1 MPHECYD
8 QEEYDALSDEC
19 DNLEKEKDRLDNIVD
34 NILNLLKQLLLG
46 EYQGHFQKEDE
57 KLSFEEFGRILERE
71 MNR

>member
-1 MPHECYD
+1 MPHKCYD
-8 QEEYDALSDEC
+8 QEDYDALSNEC
-19 DNLEKEKDRLDNIVD
+19 DELEKEKDHLFYIVD

-46 EYQGHFQKEDE
+46 EYRGHFQKEDE